1 MFRYKNVRDED
12 LFIDFKLDL
21 TKEKEVAVF
30 ESMCNPKMPH
40 DMDTLEREQWEAER
54 AQWEKENGMMN
65 LGD

>member
-21 TKEKEVAVF
+21 TKEKEIAVF

-40 DMDTLEREQWEAER
+40 DMDTIERRDW
-54 AQWEKENGMMN
+54 
-65 LGD
+65 